1 MATEKINIVASYLNG
16 FAYESLDV
24 ADSVVNLTESK
35 YKNSEGQYAKRAI
48 IIIETAQIRYR
59 YDSGDPTATEGMI
72 RNPMDILILNTSANI
87 RNFRAIRKGTTSAK
101 IFITYEI

>member
-1 MATEKINIVASYLNG
+1 MADKINIIASYLNG

-24 ADSVVNLTESK
+24 EDSVKSLTELK

-48 IIIETAQIRYR
+48 IKVENAQLRYR
-59 YDSGDPTATEGMI
+59 YDSGNPIATDGMLL
-72 RNPMDILILNTSANI
+72 NPMDVLILTTSANI

-101 IFITYEI
+101 IFITYEL